1 MIIRN
6 VNSGGESKPL
16 KLIIIPSYYNM
27 DMQNSKDIIRD
38 QEQQEAIETLKV
50 RKRVILNWG
59 TGVGKSRVAVKAIE
73 ALCDENKSVRILLMV
88 QETAHKLNWRK
99 EMVEAL
105 GEDKTKKIEQKITM
119 DCYASLQKHRNTEW
133 DLIVFDEGHHLRSQ
147 KRQEIVMTMKA
158 ERVLILTATISDK
171 NDGDLMIHTLVQTFG
186 QFTFLKI
193 GLQDAIDSGILG
205 KPEIHLIPVV
215 LDNKQLQKYE
225 ELTEYFNEKKSEYFQ
240 ERKKLGIPFDGPDN
254 AETLEL
260 KRKWLNSGGRRKKM
274 LGHAKTRVAR
284 IIINTKLAGK
294 RFICFCTSLDQ
305 IGWLNGTN
313 FVSSEN
319 SAAVNKANIE
329 AFNNGSAHSL
339 FAMGM
344 LQEGQNLA
352 GIEAG
357 LIVQLDGKE
366 RPFIQKFGRV
376 MRSKTPVQYIL
387 YVRDTH
393 DENYLQNA
401 LAGLD
406 KQYIIEEDPM
416 MTDGSPAPSVFGS
429 KKMVDRIGEKEEMQN
444 EKITLPSVSA
454 EWVVNQ
460 TGGQFVSLKGG
471 MVNALAGSL
480 VKILPDGRDFMI
492 YLNDKQNNLE
502 HVIRL
507 NKKLSFSLLAPM
519 KTATSDELR
528 NGIKIII
535 STDSKW
541 ANYEV
546 FVGKRKLRWD
556 GDDMKAYKASNDK
569 TEYMDSLVG
578 HINNKL
584 DNKNQ

>member
-1 MIIRN
+1 MQENVNKIRN
-6 VNSGGESKPL
+6 E
-16 KLIIIPSYYNM
+16 I
-27 DMQNSKDIIRD
+27 
-38 QEQQEAIETLKV
+38 QQEAIETLMA

-59 TGVGKSRVAVKAIE
+59 TGVGKSRVAIKSIE
-73 ALCDENKSVRILLMV
+73 NILNAKQHARILLMV
-88 QETAHKLNWRK
+88 QEIAHKYNWQN
-99 EMVEAL
+99 EFIDAL
-105 GEDKTKKIEQKITM
+105 GKEKAAALLSAITV
-119 DCYASLQKHRNTEW
+119 DCYASLKKHEGSTW

-147 KRQEIVMTMKA
+147 ARQRIILTMKA
-158 ERVLILTATISDK
+158 ERVLILTATISDR

-186 QFTFLKI
+186 EFTFLKVE
-193 GLQDAIDSGILG
+193 LQDAIDNGILG

-225 ELTEYFNEKKSEYFQ
+225 ELTEYYNHKKSEYFQ
-240 ERKKLGIPFDGPDN
+240 KKKELGIPFDGPDN
-254 AETLEL
+254 EQTLNL
-260 KRKWLNSGGRRKKM
+260 RTKWLNSGVRRKKM

-284 IIINTKLAGK
+284 IIINTKLARK
-294 RFICFCTSLDQ
+294 RFICFCTSLEQ
-305 IGWLNGTN
+305 IEWLNGVN

-406 KQYIIEEDPM
+406 KQYIIEENPM

-429 KKMVDRIGEKEEMQN
+429 TKMVDKIAKKEQTQN
-444 EKITLPSVSA
+444 EKITLPTVGA
-454 EWVVNQ
+454 EWLVDQ
-460 TGGQFVSLKGG
+460 AKGTFMSLKGG
-471 MVNALAGSL
+471 VVNALVGSL
-480 VKILPDGRDFMI
+480 VKISSNERDFMI

-502 HVIRL
+502 HIIRL
-507 NKKLSFSLLAPM
+507 NKKLTFSLLAPM
-519 KTATSDELR
+519 KTATPDELR
-528 NGIKIII
+528 NGIKIIV
-535 STDSKW
+535 SSDSKW

-546 FVGKRKLRWD
+546 FAGKRKLRWD
-556 GDDMKAYKASNDK
+556 GNDMKAYKASDDK
-569 TEYMDSLVG
+569 TEYMDSLVR
-578 HINNKL
+578 HINGKL
-584 DNKNQ
+584 NIKNQ